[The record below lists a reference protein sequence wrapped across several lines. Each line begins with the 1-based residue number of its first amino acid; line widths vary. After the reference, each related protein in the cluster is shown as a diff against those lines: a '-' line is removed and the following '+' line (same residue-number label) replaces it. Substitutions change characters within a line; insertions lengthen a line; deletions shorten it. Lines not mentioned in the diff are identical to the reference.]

1 MQNAEMEIDVFA
13 QSYALVVVHA
23 VIGLDWILLLLFCC
37 WCLWFDDLK
46 SKYNN

>member
-23 VIGLDWILLLLFCC
+23 TIGWITDSILH
-37 WCLWFDDLK
+37 
-46 SKYNN
+46 